1 MTESYSLYFLF
12 AELVMLLWFCPK

>member
-12 AELVMLLWFCPK
+12 AELIMLLWFCPK